1 MAEPELFP
9 SGMEHYQ
16 HHVLDNL
23 VATAN
28 GPKKCRYTANSVQGF
43 ETLQLLESAL
53 NACR

>member
-1 MAEPELFP
+1 MPEPELFP

-23 VATAN
+23 VRH
-28 GPKKCRYTANSVQGF
+28 GQRPSEVPIHCELSEGF